1 MCLKVKIAYT
11 VVSTVTSNANIEDNK
26 ILKGFSKQRTLL
38 NFQYSVVVIL
48 ETDILMRRERKR
60 IRMILAA

>member
-1 MCLKVKIAYT
+1 MKIAYT
-11 VVSTVTSNANIEDNK
+11 VVSTVTSNANIKDNK

-38 NFQYSVVVIL
+38 NFQYSVVIL